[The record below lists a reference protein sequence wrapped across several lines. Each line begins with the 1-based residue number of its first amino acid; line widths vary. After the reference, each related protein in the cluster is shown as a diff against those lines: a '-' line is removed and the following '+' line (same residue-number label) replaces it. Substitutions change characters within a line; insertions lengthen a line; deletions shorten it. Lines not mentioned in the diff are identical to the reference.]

1 MRHFKW
7 TLASVIISDYWQCD
21 FGARSIEERLATS
34 NITIA
39 EWVRTKDTIPDKEI
53 DDLLQSIS
61 ERARSEYPTVG
72 TYRGYL
78 TVTVNIRGIQQ
89 TISAVS
95 NSQYQGYPTVNIRV
109 SSSQYQGCPTKNVR
123 DSQQSISEVSNSQYQ
138 GYPTKNIRD
147 IQQSISG
154 VSNS

>member
-72 TYRGYL
+72 RYLRGYL
-78 TVTVNIRGIQQ
+78 TVTVNIRG
-89 TISAVS
+89 
-95 NSQYQGYPTVNIRV
+95 N
-109 SSSQYQGCPTKNVR
+109 
-123 DSQQSISEVSNSQYQ
+123 
-138 GYPTKNIRD
+138 
-147 IQQSISG
+147 ISG
-154 VSNS
+154 INKECQG